1 MKKTIFALVMAVLLM
16 LAPAALAEGAATMP
30 TPDTYFNDLSGDLN
44 EELVKCGVGTYAE
57 IATDIWEGN
66 SVKLELEI
74 DGDGMSASKVEFY
87 SQVYEGQYVDQ
98 RLAGKFRAFH
108 LTNPNDY
115 ELCLTIEGWM
125 VAPALRPTAG
135 QM

>member
-1 MKKTIFALVMAVLLM
+1 M

-74 DGDGMSASKVEFY
+74 DGDG
-87 SQVYEGQYVDQ
+87 
-98 RLAGKFRAFH
+98 
-108 LTNPNDY
+108 
-115 ELCLTIEGWM
+115 
-125 VAPALRPTAG
+125 
-135 QM
+135 